1 MQQAVFRFQ
10 FSWAGTRPA
19 PTVVRSSL
27 VLAHTLPERL
37 FAGPAGALQVLAH
50 LLEGVAIDLTAR
62 VALAQDLQCVRP
74 ERWPKMRG
82 PASPAEA
89 AARHPAE
96 SRDNRQPEQRKQ
108 GPETHA
114 PCCPMVH
121 MSSPFYIYV
130 NFHMPCI

>member
-62 VALAQDLQCVRP
+62 SAGAGSPMRSARKVAQNARAGLSGRSS
-74 ERWPKMRG
+74 G
-82 PASPAEA
+82 SP
-89 AARHPAE
+89 P
-96 SRDNRQPEQRKQ
+96 SREPR
-108 GPETHA
+108 
-114 PCCPMVH
+114 
-121 MSSPFYIYV
+121 
-130 NFHMPCI
+130 